1 MQSRP
6 QKLAPRLYGLVH
18 TVLWAGLAVWL
29 AILLNSLPKM
39 SEARAVAER
48 QRAQD
53 LIAENHFYCTK
64 WGLVAGTHEHTL
76 CTMDVQEIRA
86 KHEKRLADDMAF

>member
-6 QKLAPRLYGLVH
+6 QKLAPRLYSLVH
-18 TVLWAGLAVWL
+18 TALWAGLAVWL

-48 QRAQD
+48 QRAQE
-53 LIAENHFYCTK
+53 LIAENHFYCRK
-64 WGLVAGTHEHTL
+64 WGLVAGTHEHTI

-86 KHEKRLADDMAF
+86 KHEKRLTDDIAF

>member
-6 QKLAPRLYGLVH
+6 HSLMPRLYSIAY
-18 TVLWAGLAVWL
+18 TALWAGLAICL
-29 AILLNSLPKM
+29 AMVLNSLPKL
-39 SEARAVAER
+39 SQARAVAER
-48 QRAQD
+48 QQAQE

-64 WGLVAGTHEHTL
+64 WGLVAGTHAHTL

-86 KHEKRLADDMAF
+86 KHEMRLAEDMAF

>member
-1 MQSRP
+1 MQPRP

-18 TVLWAGLAVWL
+18 TVLWAGLAFWL
-29 AILLNSLPKM
+29 AILLNSLPRM

-48 QRAQD
+48 QRAQE
-53 LIAENHFYCTK
+53 LIADNHFYCSK

>member
-6 QKLAPRLYGLVH
+6 QKLAPRLYGFVQ
-18 TVLWAGLAVWL
+18 TALWVGLAVWL
-29 AILLNSLPKM
+29 AILLNSLPRM
-39 SEARAVAER
+39 SEARTVAER
-48 QRAQD
+48 QRAQE
-53 LIAENHFYCTK
+53 LIAENHFYCSK
-64 WGLVAGTHEHTL
+64 WGLAPGTHEHTI